1 MIRDGKV
8 VRTVMSKFRI
18 DEISAVDRPA
28 QVEAKAQIL
37 KRDKALAGGRNATLN
52 SVPSPEEEKRR
63 RQQYSKALTHAVTTA
78 TAGHAH
84 IIVGMQAGAD
94 GVAEKRSGVTS
105 FADGHSHSW
114 VMDDAGNIV
123 IADEMGHTHG
133 IAILVQKNEIDQ
145 GTLAA
150 LDELTEQ
157 VASETAETIGDSGES
172 MSDQNDKAVDP
183 AVQAQIEQLT
193 KRADRA
199 EAVLALSADQF
210 TFFKGLGSEAQ
221 EQFLSLDSEGRKAEI
236 AKAQEADP
244 VIYTSEDGEVFRK
257 SDDQRLVKAVKQ
269 MDDERKRRKQME
281 ERERMSGM
289 RKRAE
294 GLRLPGDDEA
304 KFLLVKAVSGLT
316 EDEQEKAFALLNAN
330 ADRLAKALDTI
341 GTSEQ
346 TVAEDPVQ
354 PIADQIRKAHPELTP
369 EQAYSKALMTPEGAR
384 ALLESRS

>member
-1 MIRDGKV
+1 
-8 VRTVMSKFRI
+8 
-18 DEISAVDRPA
+18 
-28 QVEAKAQIL
+28 
-37 KRDKALAGGRNATLN
+37 
-52 SVPSPEEEKRR
+52 
-63 RQQYSKALTHAVTTA
+63 
-78 TAGHAH
+78 
-84 IIVGMQAGAD
+84 
-94 GVAEKRSGVTS
+94 
-105 FADGHSHSW
+105 
-114 VMDDAGNIV
+114 
-123 IADEMGHTHG
+123 MGHTHG